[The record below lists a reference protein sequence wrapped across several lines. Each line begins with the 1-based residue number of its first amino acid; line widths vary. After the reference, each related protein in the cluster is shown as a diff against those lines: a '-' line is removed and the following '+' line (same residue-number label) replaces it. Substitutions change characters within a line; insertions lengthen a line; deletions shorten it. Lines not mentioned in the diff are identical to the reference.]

1 MARPIITKVVDSNTK
16 TSNHHLGSLT
26 NGGFYVAVF
35 ATVLTGLACFV
46 SLATVPIAMI
56 IALPLAFLGAI
67 LLMIGSAVYTDAIRG
82 LRHHAPAGIEVKQ
95 GNIIALVW
103 SAFALTFCA
112 TGLICAVVMMDMKNK
127 KNAGTSGNIMDQ
139 PEHQEHPTKNP
150 EVTA

>member
-1 MARPIITKVVDSNTK
+1 
-16 TSNHHLGSLT
+16 
-26 NGGFYVAVF
+26 
-35 ATVLTGLACFV
+35 
-46 SLATVPIAMI
+46 MI